1 MPIAPKIPFIPDQ
14 ASKTQP
20 NLLSL
25 EGSQLK
31 QELTNCSL
39 QLVGLLL
46 AFRWLMGE
54 NGFYI
59 FLIVEKINRKIVFW
73 PVKST

>member
-1 MPIAPKIPFIPDQ
+1 MPIASKIPFIPKWGKVHLQ
-14 ASKTQP
+14 CK
-20 NLLSL
+20 
-25 EGSQLK
+25 
-31 QELTNCSL
+31 ELTNCNL

-59 FLIVEKINRKIVFW
+59 FLIVDKINRKILFW